1 MSHAF
6 VPFELER
13 LMSIWENQVEY
24 NLSESGVHPM
34 TIRELVRPD
43 WSSSLD
49 IEALLSTEL
58 NYPQS
63 NGSIELRERVAA
75 LYPGATV
82 DNVLITTGCAQANY
96 TALMTLMQPGDAI
109 AIMLPN
115 YMQIWG
121 VAQNYGYRTRTF
133 ALKEELAWGLDL
145 AELEQAVS
153 GQTKLIAVV
162 NPNNPTGHIMTPH
175 EMDGVVA
182 AAERTGAWLL
192 ADEVYAG
199 AERLTDD
206 VTPSFWA
213 RCDRVLAMGS
223 LSKAYG
229 LPGLRI
235 GWAVAPADI
244 IERMWAWQD
253 YITISTTMLGNKLAA
268 YALSPEVRPHI
279 LQRTRR
285 YIREGYRNLEA
296 WWEGQGGLFSVVPPQ
311 AAAIAFVRYHK
322 EINST
327 ELVMRLTQPARQGQ
341 VKAGAFVLPGD
352 LFGLDH
358 FLRISFGLPA
368 AYLNAGLDRLSQVL
382 AAA

>member
-1 MSHAF
+1 MSHPF

-13 LMSIWENQVEY
+13 LMSVWENQVEY

-43 WSSSLD
+43 RSSGTCQVSPV
-49 IEALLSTEL
+49 IEALLSTEM

-63 NGSIELRERVAA
+63 NGTIELRERVAA

-82 DNVLITTGCAQANY
+82 DNVLITIGCAQANY
-96 TALMTLMQPGDAI
+96 TALMTLMQPGDEI

-121 VAQNYGYRTRTF
+121 VAQNFGYRTRTF

-145 AELEQAVS
+145 AELEGAIS
-153 GQTKLIAVV
+153 DQTKLIAVV
-162 NPNNPTGHIMTPH
+162 NPNNPTGHIMTPR
-175 EMDGVVA
+175 EMDALVS
-182 AAERTGAWLL
+182 AAERVGAWLL

-199 AERLTDD
+199 AERVTDK
-206 VTPSFWA
+206 VTPSFWG
-213 RCDRVLAMGS
+213 RYDRALAMSG

-235 GWAVAPADI
+235 GWAVAPPDI

-253 YITISTTMLGNKLAA
+253 YITIGTSMLGNKLAA
-268 YALSPEVRPHI
+268 YALSPEVRPRI
-279 LQRTRR
+279 LQRTRQ
-285 YIREGYRNLEA
+285 YIREGYNNLEA
-296 WWEGQGGLFSVVPPQ
+296 WWERQDGLFSVIPPQ

-327 ELVMRLTQPARQGQ
+327 ELVMRLIE
-341 VKAGAFVLPGD
+341 AGAFVLPGD

-358 FLRISFGLPA
+358 FLRISFGLPTD
-368 AYLNAGLDRLSQVL
+368 YLNAGLSRLQQLVRSIL
-382 AAA
+382 